1 MGNEALQVE
10 VLKSDSWDNQLKQER
25 FGITIQ
31 DDVFVQ
37 QTNTHTTFLRFG
49 LMSHVPFFLECIISV
64 FYFQV
69 NIESET

>member
-10 VLKSDSWDNQLKQER
+10 VLKSDSRDNRLKQER

-37 QTNTHTTFLRFG
+37 QQIHTTFLRFG
-49 LMSHVPFFLECIISV
+49 LMSHVPFFGGVLFQLSISR
-64 FYFQV
+64 
-69 NIESET
+69 